1 MVNCLKKTYLL
12 DVVGRKRLSGE
23 TYSTQFWMK
32 KRDVG
37 PYYEITLYS
46 TWCKEY
52 YGTHGIRKS
61 MVHIAKNNIL
71 YMVSGAESDGWCDSV
86 IQQMV
91 E

>member
-1 MVNCLKKTYLL
+1 MW
-12 DVVGRKRLSGE
+12 GA
-23 TYSTQFWMK
+23 
-32 KRDVG
+32 
-37 PYYEITLYS
+37 YYEITLYS